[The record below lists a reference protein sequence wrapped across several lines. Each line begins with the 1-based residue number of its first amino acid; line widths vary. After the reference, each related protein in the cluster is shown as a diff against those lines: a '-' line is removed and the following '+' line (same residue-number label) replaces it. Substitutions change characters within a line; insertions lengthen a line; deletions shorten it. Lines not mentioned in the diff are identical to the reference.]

1 MNRARTQFVIASI
14 ALMFLGVVTMIAVVG
29 EVVFGK
35 HSDLTLL
42 FAGALT
48 TATGQAMSYFFRVN
62 NHQVDQ

>member
-14 ALMFLGVVTMIAVVG
+14 ALVFLGVVTMIAVVG
-29 EVVFGK
+29 EVIFERE
-35 HSDLTLL
+35 SRLTLL

-62 NHQVDQ
+62 NHQADQ

>member
-1 MNRARTQFVIASI
+1 MNKARTQFIIATI
-14 ALMFLGVVTMIAVVG
+14 ALIFLGAVTMVAVVG

-35 HSDLTLL
+35 QSDLTLL

-62 NHQVDQ
+62 NHQINQ